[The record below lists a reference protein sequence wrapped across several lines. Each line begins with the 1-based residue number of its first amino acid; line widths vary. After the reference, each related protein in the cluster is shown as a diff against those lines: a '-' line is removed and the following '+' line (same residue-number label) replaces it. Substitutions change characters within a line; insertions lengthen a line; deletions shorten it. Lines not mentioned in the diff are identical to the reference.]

1 MINLNTLDAFSA
13 SEASSRWG
21 FTENYVRKE
30 YKKNSDK
37 FLEGSIRLFGSTYII
52 TREGMEHLTG
62 VTEEDANS
70 WIIWHEKND
79 KIDFEKRIPSEIE
92 CRDFLSS
99 LYESATND
107 KNYTI
112 HYSQFNKNVSYLNI
126 PQKGRYYF
134 SKYYYFK
141 KYQKKYLKEI
151 Y

>member
-1 MINLNTLDAFSA
+1 M
-13 SEASSRWG
+13 
-21 FTENYVRKE
+21 
-30 YKKNSDK
+30 
-37 FLEGSIRLFGSTYII
+37 FGSTYII

-79 KIDFEKRIPSEIE
+79 KIDFEKRTPSEIE

-107 KNYTI
+107 KNYMI